1 MRARLGSPRLKRA
14 LAFGRL
20 FLFEPARAA
29 EACLGAEALADGLK
43 VYAIW
48 IAASLLSLWMKP
60 FDFPD
65 VNAAAPVQD
74 LAFWSKVAVWEPV
87 LAALNIALTT
97 LVLNWM
103 REGWLPLKTA
113 AATLWSAFPLILT
126 ISLTRSAIGKPLF
139 SVLLLLWAAPGALV
153 ARRIPRAQWRR
164 VTAFLLGINAVAV
177 VLLLPQAAAAALR
190 SEVLY
195 KASLVLTAVWL
206 LACGGVGLRSL
217 TKISLP
223 RAVLAFLFAN
233 LALNMALMA
242 AYRLGWLPLDVLK
255 VLVYV

>member
-1 MRARLGSPRLKRA
+1 LP
-14 LAFGRL
+14 
-20 FLFEPARAA
+20 
-29 EACLGAEALADGLK
+29 DGLK
-43 VYAIW
+43 VYAVW
-48 IAASLLSLWMKP
+48 IAASLLSFWMKP

-65 VNAAAPVQD
+65 INAAVAAPVQD

-97 LVLNWM
+97 LVLHWM

-139 SVLLLLWAAPGALV
+139 SLLFLLWAVPGALV
-153 ARRIPRAQWRR
+153 ARRIPRAQWRH
-164 VTAFLLGINAVAV
+164 VTSFLLGINAVAI
-177 VLLLPQAAAAALR
+177 VLLLPQAAAAVLR

-195 KASLVLTAVWL
+195 KASLVLTVVWL
-206 LACGGVGLRSL
+206 LACGGVGLKSL
-217 TKISLP
+217 TKTSLP

-233 LALNMALMA
+233 LALNVALMA
-242 AYRLGWLPLDVLK
+242 AYQLGWLPLEVLK